1 MLKVCTYLFVLA
13 LANRWTSPRLAVC
26 RVICWHLVELYIHI
40 SSFSLSVGFLSLTH
54 GFSLFLFVEK
64 KDRCLSMCLFTGC
77 LLVGTSGLTFNL
89 IRLAAELMYFRMHLY
104 KGFNVVDHVNLPG

>member
-1 MLKVCTYLFVLA
+1 MA
-13 LANRWTSPRLAVC
+13 SC
-26 RVICWHLVELYIHI
+26 RVVHI
-40 SSFSLSVGFLSLTH
+40 SYFSLSVGFLSLTH

-77 LLVGTSGLTFNL
+77 LLVGTSGLTFNNK
-89 IRLAAELMYFRMHLY
+89 ISCRVDVFSDAS